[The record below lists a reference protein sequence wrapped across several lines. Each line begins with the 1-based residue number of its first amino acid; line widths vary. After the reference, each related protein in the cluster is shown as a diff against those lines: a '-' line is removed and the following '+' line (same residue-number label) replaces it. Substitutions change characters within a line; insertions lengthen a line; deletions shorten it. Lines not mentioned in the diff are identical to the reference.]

1 MIITRQV
8 STLFIASNTT
18 SDLSKE
24 KCHVSKVG
32 LEEIKTNSGNFLP
45 ETSLFTPIF
54 LPGSSKEH
62 LQNSPSFVGVSIL
75 PNSPLL
81 TEEGSWQ
88 FISFLALLPNQ
99 SLIFL
104 ADGLNR
110 HNVKAMTNMK
120 KRNKVPSDED
130 ALNVALKEGDI
141 YHECLSKSIA
151 DLESCQPDNVGKITL
166 VRWKDIENEVMK
178 KKQKVIHRHY
188 EELQVFKERV
198 GNNTRLFSQ

>member
-1 MIITRQV
+1 MQV
-8 STLFIASNTT
+8 SALFIATNGR

-24 KCHVSKVG
+24 PIQLLEVG
-32 LEEIKTNSGNFLP
+32 LEEFKT
-45 ETSLFTPIF
+45 TSVNVLSEISLLIPIF
-54 LPGSSKEH
+54 LPGSSKDYLES
-62 LQNSPSFVGVSIL
+62 SPSFVGVSIL

-141 YHECLSKSIA
+141 YHECLLKSIEH
-151 DLESCQPDNVGKITL
+151 LESCQPDNIGKITL